1 MLSIKVI
8 LIGDSGVG
16 KTCLIQ
22 QYTNKEFNEETVSTI
37 AVSDKLTKEVKVGEK
52 TIKLEIWDTA
62 GQEQYR
68 SVNKIYMKNAKI
80 ALMVYDMTVQNSFN
94 NLQNWYKELKEIN
107 DSVEIIGVIANKSDL
122 YEDKV
127 IDKEEGEN
135 YAKSINALFFETSA
149 MDYESVS
156 IAFEG
161 LTKKYVEKKDKEE
174 KERKEEE
181 SKKTE
186 EERKKKEEEDRK
198 REEEE
203 QKKKKLEA
211 SKHKNDKNEDIGQQK
226 SSCC

>member
-1 MLSIKVI
+1 MISIKVI

-22 QYTNKEFNEETVSTI
+22 QYTSKEFTEEHITTI
-37 AVSDKLTKEVKVGEK
+37 AAGDKSFKEVKVGEK
-52 TIKLEIWDTA
+52 TLKLEIWDTV
-62 GQEQYR
+62 GQEKFK
-68 SVNKIYMKNAKI
+68 SVNKIYMNQAKI
-80 ALMVYDMTVQNSFN
+80 ALIVYDMTEQNSFN
-94 NLQNWYKELKEIN
+94 NLPNWYKELKDKN

-135 YAKSINALFFETSA
+135 YAKSIKAIFYETSA
-149 MDYESVS
+149 LDYESVS
-156 IAFEG
+156 AAFEG

-174 KERKEEE
+174 KKRKEEE

-203 QKKKKLEA
+203 QKKKKLE
-211 SKHKNDKNEDIGQQK
+211 NQDIVQQK
-226 SSCC
+226 SSCCSIF

>member
-8 LIGDSGVG
+8 LIGDGGVG

-22 QYTNKEFNEETVSTI
+22 QYTNKEFTEEHIETMS
-37 AVSDKLTKEVKVGEK
+37 AGDKSFKEVKVGEK

-80 ALMVYDMTVQNSFN
+80 ALMVYDMTNQNSFN
-94 NLQNWYKELKEIN
+94 NLQNWYNELKDIN

-122 YEDKV
+122 YEDKI

-149 MDYESVS
+149 LDYENVA

-161 LTKKYVEKKDKEE
+161 LTKEYVQKKDKEE
-174 KERKEEE
+174 KERKEKEE
-181 SKKTE
+181 K
-186 EERKKKEEEDRK
+186 ERKEKEEE
-198 REEEE
+198 EE
-203 QKKKKLEA
+203 KKIILDP
-211 SKHKNDKNEDIGQQK
+211 SKHKEEKEKDKKEKIDGPNPNP
-226 SSCC
+226 SCCSIF

>member
-8 LIGDSGVG
+8 LIGDGEVG

-22 QYTNKEFNEETVSTI
+22 QYTNKEFTEEHI
-37 AVSDKLTKEVKVGEK
+37 ATMSAGDKSFKEVKVGEK
-52 TIKLEIWDTA
+52 KVKLEIWDTV
-62 GQEQYR
+62 GQEKFK
-68 SVNKIYMKNAKI
+68 SVNKIYMNQAKI

-94 NLQNWYKELKEIN
+94 NLQNWYNELKDKN

-156 IAFEG
+156 IV
-161 LTKKYVEKKDKEE
+161 LKV
-174 KERKEEE
+174 
-181 SKKTE
+181 
-186 EERKKKEEEDRK
+186 
-198 REEEE
+198 
-203 QKKKKLEA
+203 
-211 SKHKNDKNEDIGQQK
+211 
-226 SSCC
+226 

>member
-1 MLSIKVI
+1 
-8 LIGDSGVG
+8 
-16 KTCLIQ
+16 
-22 QYTNKEFNEETVSTI
+22 
-37 AVSDKLTKEVKVGEK
+37 
-52 TIKLEIWDTA
+52 
-62 GQEQYR
+62 
-68 SVNKIYMKNAKI
+68 MKYAKI
-80 ALMVYDMTVQNSFN
+80 ALLVYDITKQESYD
-94 NLQNWYKELKEIN
+94 NLKNWYNEFKNKN
-107 DSVEIIGVIANKSDL
+107 YSVEFIGVIANKSDL
-122 YEDKV
+122 YEESV

-135 YAKSINALFFETSA
+135 YAKSIDATFYETSA

-156 IAFEG
+156 AAFEG

-174 KERKEEE
+174 KKRKEEE

>member
-1 MLSIKVI
+1 MISIKVI

-22 QYTNKEFNEETVSTI
+22 QYTNQQFQEETVSTI

-62 GQEQYR
+62 GQERYR
-68 SVNKIYMKNAKI
+68 SVNKIYMKDAKI
-80 ALMVYDMTVQNSFN
+80 ALLVYDMTVQNSFN

-107 DSVEIIGVIANKSDL
+107 NSVEVFGVIANKSDL
-122 YEDKV
+122 YEESV
-127 IDKEEGEN
+127 IDKTEGEN
-135 YAKSINALFFETSA
+135 YAKTINATFYETSA

-156 IAFEG
+156 AAFEG

-174 KERKEEE
+174 KKRKEEE

-203 QKKKKLEA
+203 QKKKKLE
-211 SKHKNDKNEDIGQQK
+211 NQDIVQQK
-226 SSCC
+226 SSCCSIF